1 MTKKELKKL
10 AKELARL
17 ERVIK
22 TTEDSEVRY
31 RAEQEIM
38 TLTNKVED
46 LEDMVMIDEMVMTL
60 LEQEI

>member
-22 TTEDSEVRY
+22 TTTDSEARY

-38 TLTNKVED
+38 TLSNKVDD
-46 LEDMVMIDEMVMTL
+46 LEDMVAIDEMVMTL
-60 LEQEI
+60 LEKEI